1 MSDEEN
7 VMENVEQHADEADNT
22 DHSNKRRHDQ
32 EEETEVESKKK
43 KVFVLP
49 EIRAKNIEWELPS
62 ELADFL
68 QERCQNYLGE
78 KELESFL
85 NTYTKKYQ

>member
-22 DHSNKRRHDQ
+22 DHSNKRRHDE
-32 EEETEVESKKK
+32 EEETEVEPKKK
-43 KVFVLP
+43 KLFVIP
-49 EIRAKNIEWELPS
+49 EIRAKNIEWKLPS

-68 QERCQNYLGE
+68 QKRCQNYLGD
-78 KELESFL
+78 KELEFL
-85 NTYTKKYQ
+85 RDTYTK